1 MSAAEMAWHQF
12 RFDQKVFWRNPASVF
27 FTVMLPVIFLLIFA
41 TIFGNDTVKGLG
53 GVKVTTYY
61 VPAILTLAVVS
72 ATLVNL
78 AINLTTEREDGIL
91 KRTRGTPLPPWA
103 FIAGRIGN
111 SIVVATVMLV
121 VITVIGNLVYGVA
134 IPWGRADAVVVALAI
149 GAASFCAMG
158 IALTALIPS
167 QEAAPAIT
175 NVAVLPLYFLSGV
188 FIPEDQIPSGV
199 LHVADAFPIRHFFEA
214 FFAAYVPSAGAA
226 FQWGHLAVV
235 AAWGMVGVLVALR
248 TFRWVPRAAG

>member
-1 MSAAEMAWHQF
+1 
-12 RFDQKVFWRNPASVF
+12 
-27 FTVMLPVIFLLIFA
+27 
-41 TIFGNDTVKGLG
+41 
-53 GVKVTTYY
+53 
-61 VPAILTLAVVS
+61 
-72 ATLVNL
+72 
-78 AINLTTEREDGIL
+78 
-91 KRTRGTPLPPWA
+91 
-103 FIAGRIGN
+103 
-111 SIVVATVMLV
+111 
-121 VITVIGNLVYGVA
+121 VIGNLIYGVA
-134 IPWGRADAVVVALAI
+134 IPWGRADAVLVTLAI

-214 FFAAYVPSAGAA
+214 FFAAYVPSAGAP

-235 AAWGMVGVLVALR
+235 AAWGLAGLLVALR